1 MKINNGDV
9 VIFIGWTEEQVRWG
23 NNDYPYSLVV
33 GKEYIVRNVESHSMH
48 TKLELYGE
56 NGKFNSVHFNIK

>member
-1 MKINNGDV
+1 MENLNNLYCSSGRLHNIPKDH
-9 VIFIGWTEEQVRWG
+9 IT
-23 NNDYPYSLVV
+23 
-33 GKEYIVRNVESHSMH
+33 KEGLSTIKYIVRNVESHSMH